1 MYKRQVYATT
11 CVAKGEAIDTDWMG
25 GLYDGV
31 CLLSDLNENILAEG
45 TADAVKAA
53 YNGILDGSV
62 HVFAGPY
69 HGEGV
74 DFSGNTVTIDKA
86 EGEWYEENEVVS
98 APSFNYII
106 DGVEVIGE

>member
-1 MYKRQVYATT
+1 M
-11 CVAKGEAIDTDWMG
+11 
-25 GLYDGV
+25 YDGV